1 MTTILTAIAP
11 CSGWFTTVRRRSVSR
26 LTCADGFRRTAAN
39 PRLTAGGQGGSQVQ
53 ILSAR
58 QRNRRSEAGPLGAP
72 WPPPAPPRPDQEGRR
87 RNSDRRVGASR
98 SCCPATGLGLG
109 LGGW

>member
-58 QRNRRSEAGPLGAP
+58 QRNRRSEAGPSAAP
-72 WPPPAPPRPDQEGRR
+72 GPPPARPPPDQGGRGRDSGRGGGGSRAAGPPPRLG
-87 RNSDRRVGASR
+87 VG
-98 SCCPATGLGLG
+98 
-109 LGGW
+109 GGG